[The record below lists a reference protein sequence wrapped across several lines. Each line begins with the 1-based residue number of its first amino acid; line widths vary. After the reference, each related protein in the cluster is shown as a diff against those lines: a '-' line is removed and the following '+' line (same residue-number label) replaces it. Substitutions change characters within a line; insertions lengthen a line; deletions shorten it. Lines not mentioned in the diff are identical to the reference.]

1 MMFVSHHSAFKVLN
15 FKYLDLLR
23 ALKHEQVYEVRIQQV
38 EGPAS

>member
-1 MMFVSHHSAFKVLN
+1 MLLLLYSVFKVLN

-23 ALKHEQVYEVRIQQV
+23 ALKHEQVNEVRIQQV